1 VEGVVVWLIWIG
13 IAIALGLIEV
23 FTLDLV
29 FLMLSAGALAGAIA
43 ALVGAPWW
51 VCVLVF
57 CAVSVLMLAAVRPW
71 ALARLKAHGHAPVV
85 TGAAA
90 LVGQRGQA
98 LTNVSATGG
107 RVKIEGEVWTARI
120 EDSSAPIPAGAPV
133 EVTAIDGATAVVS
146 LR

>member
-1 VEGVVVWLIWIG
+1 MAWLVWIG

-29 FLMLSAGALAGAIA
+29 FLMLCAGAFAGALAA
-43 ALVGAPWW
+43 ALHIPWW
-51 VCVLVF
+51 GCILVF

-71 ALARLKAHGHAPVV
+71 ALGRLKIRGHAQSV

-98 LTNVSATGG
+98 LTNVSSAGG
-107 RVKIEGEVWTARI
+107 RVKIEGEVWSARI
-120 EDSSAPIPAGAPV
+120 SDASAPIPAGAPV

>member
-1 VEGVVVWLIWIG
+1 MAWIVWIG
-13 IAIALGLIEV
+13 IAIALGLIEI

-29 FLMLSAGALAGAIA
+29 FLMLSGGAAAAAVAAGLR
-43 ALVGAPWW
+43 LPWW
-51 VCVLVF
+51 GCVLVF

-71 ALARLKAHGHAPVV
+71 ALARLKTEGRAPVV

-98 LTNVSATGG
+98 LTNVSATNG
-107 RVKIEGEVWTARI
+107 RVKIEGEVWSARTT
-120 EDSSAPIPAGAPV
+120 DSSAPVPAGATV
-133 EVTAIDGATAVVS
+133 EVTAIDGATAVVT

>member
-1 VEGVVVWLIWIG
+1 MAWLIWIG

-29 FLMLSAGALAGAIA
+29 FLMLSGGALAGALA
-43 ALVGAPWW
+43 AVAHLPWW
-51 VCVLVF
+51 GCVLVF

-71 ALARLKAHGHAPVV
+71 ALARLKIHGRAPAV

-90 LVGQRGQA
+90 LVGQQGQA
-98 LTNVSATGG
+98 LTNVSAAGG
-107 RVKIEGEVWTARI
+107 RVTIDGEVWTARI
-120 EDSSAPIPAGAPV
+120 GESSVPIPAGAVV
-133 EVTAIDGATAVVS
+133 EVTAIDGATAVVT

>member
-1 VEGVVVWLIWIG
+1 MSLLIWIG

-29 FLMLSAGALAGAIA
+29 FLMLSGGALAAGVA
-43 ALVGAPWW
+43 AGLQVPWW
-51 VCVLVF
+51 GCVLVF
-57 CAVSVLMLAAVRPW
+57 CAMSVLMLAAVRPW
-71 ALARLKAHGHAPVV
+71 ARGRLKAHGRAPVV

-90 LVGQRGQA
+90 VVGQRGQA

-107 RVKIEGEVWTARI
+107 RVKVEGEVWTARI
-120 EDSSAPIPAGAPV
+120 GDSSAPVPAGATV
-133 EVTAIDGATAVVS
+133 EVTAIDGATAVVT